1 LILPHG
7 AAHANAEQPEA
18 LRAYVQARMAAN
30 AGATDV
36 ASRNYAAALAA
47 TPGSRTLASDALTYA
62 IASGERT
69 LAVQAASRLTAA
81 GDASPEVRL
90 TLLGE
95 ALRTRNWTGAQ
106 VQIDAL
112 ASDEVFAFM
121 APILRAWVAQ
131 GSGRG
136 DPLAILS
143 GAGAQG
149 PVQAYAPE
157 QRALLQLLRQR
168 RGGSDAFAAY
178 AAQSGTRALRLRLAG
193 AALLSRRGER
203 REALALLAGAGE
215 PLARARASVQARRP
229 LRGEIATANAG
240 VAEFLTRLAL
250 DLNSQEARPLALSFA
265 RLATFLAPENSQ
277 SWLIVAELLGAE
289 DRHAA
294 AIAALGNIPA
304 DDPFA
309 STAADIRVRNLIDA
323 GRRDEAVAAATAAT
337 RAQGARLPDW
347 IRLGDILVELE
358 RHREGAQAYDRAI
371 ALAGQGTAETP
382 LWALHLLRGGALER
396 AGDWTAGKAALQR
409 AHELAPAEPL
419 VLNYLGYAQ
428 LERRENVEAA
438 LALVAEAH
446 RLAPD
451 NGSIADSLGWGYYLT
466 GDIARAVEF
475 LERAAAAEPADVTI
489 NEHLGDAYYRA
500 GRRLEAR
507 YAWRAAAVYAEG
519 EDATRLSTKIAAGLT
534 PQLAAR

>member
-1 LILPHG
+1 
-7 AAHANAEQPEA
+7 
-18 LRAYVQARMAAN
+18 MAAN
-30 AGATDV
+30 AGATEE

-47 TPGSRTLASDALTYA
+47 TPESRTLAANVLTYA
-62 IASGERT
+62 VSSGDRA
-69 LAVQAASRLTAA
+69 LAVRAATRLAAA

-95 ALRTRNWTGAQ
+95 ALRTRNWRAANT
-106 VQIDAL
+106 QIDAF

-121 APILRAWVAQ
+121 APVLRAWVAQ

-136 DPLAILS
+136 DPIAILGS
-143 GAGAQG
+143 AAAES
-149 PVQAYAPE
+149 PAQAYVPE

-168 RGGSDAFAAY
+168 RGGAEAFAAFV
-178 AAQSGTRALRLRLAG
+178 AQNETRALRLRLAG
-193 AALLSRRGER
+193 GALLARRGER
-203 REALALLAGAGE
+203 DQALSLLAGPGE
-215 PLARARASVQARRP
+215 PLARAREAVQARRP
-229 LRGEIATANAG
+229 LRGEISTANAG
-240 VAEFLTRLAL
+240 VAEFLTRISL
-250 DLNSQEARPLALSFA
+250 DLNSQEVRPVALSFA
-265 RLATFLAPENSQ
+265 RLATFLAPENSE
-277 SWLIVAELLGAE
+277 SWLIVAELLGAQ

-294 AIAALGNIPA
+294 ALAALGNVPA

-309 STAADIRVRNLIDA
+309 ATATDLRTRNLIEA
-323 GRRDEAVAAATAAT
+323 GRRDEAVAAAIQAT
-337 RAQGARLPDW
+337 RAPGARLSDW
-347 IRLGDILVELE
+347 IRLGDIQVELE
-358 RHREGAQAYDRAI
+358 RHREGAEAYERAI
-371 ALAGQGTAETP
+371 ALAGEGSAETP

-396 AGDWTAGKAALQR
+396 AGDWANGKAALQR
-409 AHELAPAEPL
+409 AHELAPNEPL

-428 LERRENVEAA
+428 LERRENIAAA

-466 GDIARAVEF
+466 GDIPRAVEL
-475 LERAAAAEPADVTI
+475 LERAARAEPADVTI

-507 YAWRAAAVYAEG
+507 YAWKAASVYAEG
-519 EDATRLSTKIAAGLT
+519 EDAVRLRAKIDAGLT